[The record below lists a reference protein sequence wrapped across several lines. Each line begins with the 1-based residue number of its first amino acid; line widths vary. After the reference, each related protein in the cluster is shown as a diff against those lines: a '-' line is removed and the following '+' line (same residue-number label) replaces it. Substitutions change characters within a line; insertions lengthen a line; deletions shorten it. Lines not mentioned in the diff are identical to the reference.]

1 MFCLWLQL
9 FLTCAIFSQ
18 FFGRSC
24 KYANSMSMKMLSL
37 YFYQLM
43 GKTEEQ
49 EEKKSLM
56 VDDYMTNKVL
66 YNIKEIIGTETFDD
80 NKILINTDDKLPDGI
95 T

>member
-1 MFCLWLQL
+1 
-9 FLTCAIFSQ
+9 
-18 FFGRSC
+18 
-24 KYANSMSMKMLSL
+24 MSIKMLSR

>member
-1 MFCLWLQL
+1 
-9 FLTCAIFSQ
+9 
-18 FFGRSC
+18 
-24 KYANSMSMKMLSL
+24 MLSL

>member
-1 MFCLWLQL
+1 
-9 FLTCAIFSQ
+9 
-18 FFGRSC
+18 
-24 KYANSMSMKMLSL
+24 MSMKMLSL

>member
-1 MFCLWLQL
+1 
-9 FLTCAIFSQ
+9 
-18 FFGRSC
+18 
-24 KYANSMSMKMLSL
+24 MSIKMLSL